1 MLKFVDYRERERER
15 EWLTMTELNKGTNE
29 DYNDYIN
36 KAGPLNFDTSHCTE
50 SNVLLKNSDYFI

>member
-1 MLKFVDYRERERER
+1 
-15 EWLTMTELNKGTNE
+15 MTELNKGTNE